1 MKEEKRK
8 TLLDAIGELPE
19 EMIEEAGDENL
30 RKYKR
35 KNTFIKCIRY
45 GGGGLAVAAVLCIL
59 FQTGVFSIRMGS
71 DAPKTS
77 FNATKQLTDSDDS
90 ILKEF
95 AESSSDESGN
105 ACLYEE
111 LEIPSK
117 TVPEEI
123 LYMEKTQNNTGDS
136 EANPFSESRINKD
149 CEGVVEGKL
158 LKMKSVTY
166 RQEKRVVYTLE
177 VIKVWSGFTDQ
188 EVKKGSIIK
197 LEDEHYVADAVLGI
211 GQGGTYVFPVTSAPD
226 KGNKITADYSLY
238 YPEYPQIEKTEDGN
252 YIVPEDWTSICE
264 EGVNILISPED
275 TSGEQNF
282 EAYYDR
288 MVLVSG
294 EIFERKMK
302 ALLK

>member
-1 MKEEKRK
+1 MKEEKGK

-19 EMIEEAGDENL
+19 EMIAEAGDENL
-30 RKYKR
+30 RKCKR
-35 KNTFIKCIRY
+35 RNTCKKCIRY
-45 GGGGLAVAAVLCIL
+45 GGGGLAVAAVLCL
-59 FQTGVFSIRMGS
+59 LLQTGVLSIRMGS

-77 FNATKQLTDSDDS
+77 FNTIKQMADSDES
-90 ILKEF
+90 ISKEF

-105 ACLYEE
+105 VCLYEK

-123 LYMEKTQNNTGDS
+123 LAMEKTKNNAGDS
-136 EANPFSESRINKD
+136 EENPFSESRINKD
-149 CEGVVEGKL
+149 CEGVVEGKI
-158 LKMKSVTY
+158 LKMKSVDY

-177 VIKVWSGFTDQ
+177 VIKIWSGFKKQ
-188 EVKKGSIIK
+188 EVKIGSIIK
-197 LEDEHYVADAVLGI
+197 LEDDHYAADAILGI
-211 GQGGTYVFPVTSAPD
+211 GQGGTYVFPVTSATD
-226 KGNKITADYSLY
+226 KGEEITVDYSIY
-238 YPEYPQIEKTEDGN
+238 YPEHPQIEKTEDRN
-252 YIVPEDWTSICE
+252 YIVPEDWNSLCE
-264 EGVNILISPED
+264 EGVNILITSED
-275 TSGEQNF
+275 TSDEKNF

>member
-1 MKEEKRK
+1 MKEEKGR

-35 KNTFIKCIRY
+35 RNTYKKCIRY
-45 GGGGLAVAAVLCIL
+45 GGGGLAVAAVLCL
-59 FQTGVFSIRMGS
+59 LLRTGVFSIKRGS

-77 FNATKQLTDSDDS
+77 FNTISQLTDSDES
-90 ILKEF
+90 VSKEF

-105 ACLYEE
+105 SCLYEE

-123 LYMEKTQNNTGDS
+123 LAMEKTKNNAGVS
-136 EANPFSESRINKD
+136 EENPFSESRIDKD
-149 CEGVVEGKL
+149 CEGVVEGKI
-158 LKMKSVTY
+158 LKMKSVDY

-177 VIKVWSGFTDQ
+177 VIKIWSGFKNQ

-197 LEDEHYVADAVLGI
+197 LEDDYYVADVFLGI

-226 KGNKITADYSLY
+226 KGGEITADYSIY
-238 YPEYPQIEKTEDGN
+238 YTEHPQIEKTEDGD
-252 YIVPEDWTSICE
+252 YIVPEDWNSMCE
-264 EGVNILISPED
+264 EGVNILI
-275 TSGEQNF
+275 TSENTSDEKNF

-294 EIFERKMK
+294 EIFKRKMK
-302 ALLK
+302 QLLQ